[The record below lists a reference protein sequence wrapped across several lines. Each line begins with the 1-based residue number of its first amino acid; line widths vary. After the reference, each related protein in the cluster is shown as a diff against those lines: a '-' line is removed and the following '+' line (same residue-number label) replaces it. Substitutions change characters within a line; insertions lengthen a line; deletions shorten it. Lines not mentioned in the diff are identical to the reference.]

1 MKQLRL
7 IGYALMLWLGSEA
20 GFAAGL
26 LTPVNSGLP
35 ELKIQEHHVE
45 VVVEDGFVVTSVT
58 QEFNNPHTQ
67 DLEAVYSF
75 PVPEKAAV
83 GEFTYWIDGQPV
95 HGEVLEKKQA
105 RQVYEEEKAAGR
117 EAAITEQDSYRT
129 FDISVSPVRAGQS
142 VKIRLV
148 YIQPAFTDTGIGRYV
163 YPLEEGGVDEQK
175 QAFWTRNEVVEGNF
189 SFKFFLRSGYPVDG
203 VRLPNHPQ
211 AQVTQLSPQEWQ
223 VEMINASQQ
232 QAMSVDDVVAPEQ
245 LAEVINQEHQAAVQ
259 STQPTVTRLDKD
271 IVLYWRL
278 QPDLPGAV
286 DLVTYKPEGSSKGT
300 FMMTFF
306 PGDDIKP
313 ITRGR
318 DWVFVLD
325 ISGSMEGKY
334 ATLLEGVRQGLGKLK
349 AGDRARVIVF
359 NNQARDISGGFIPVT
374 PESVVQ
380 LLSKLE
386 ATKPNHGTNLYAGL
400 EKALSGLNP
409 DNSTAV
415 VLITD
420 GVANVGVTEKEKF
433 LKLLEYADVRL
444 FTFIMGNSANR
455 PLLEA
460 MTKVSQGFADS
471 VSNSDDILGK
481 IMLAANKL
489 THHAM
494 RDVELKIDGVRV
506 SDVTPETIG
515 SLYRGQ
521 QLIVMGHYWQA
532 GDAKITLTG
541 KIGGEKRKYQTRVR
555 FADNSELHPELER
568 LWAYAAI
575 SNLQDKMDYLGESAD
590 TQQAIIDIAKEYGL
604 VTDYTS
610 MVVMR
615 QESFEARGIE
625 QRNHKRIEREQAQ
638 REVRRQQAVR
648 DNRADRKEPMYKNN
662 RPSFGGGGSM
672 SYWMMLGMLLLMVV
686 KLWKDRPRK
695 A

>member
-7 IGYALMLWLGSEA
+7 IGLTVLLWLSVQMTH
-20 GFAAGL
+20 AAGL
-26 LTPVNSGLP
+26 LNPVNSQLP
-35 ELKIQEHHVE
+35 ELKIQEHHVD

-58 QEFNNPHTQ
+58 QEFHNPHAQ

-117 EAAITEQDSYRT
+117 EAAITEQDAYRT

-163 YPLEEGGVDEQK
+163 YPLEDGGVDEQK

-189 SFKFFLRSGYPVDG
+189 SFKFSLRSGYPVDG

-211 AQVTQLSPQEWQ
+211 AQVKQLSSQEWQ

-232 QAMSVDDVVAPEQ
+232 QTMSDDDGVASEVH
-245 LAEVINQEHQAAVQ
+245 AEVINQEGQLE
-259 STQPTVTRLDKD
+259 TFQPTVTRLDKD

-349 AGDRARVIVF
+349 VGDRARVIVF

-374 PESVVQ
+374 PESITQ

-386 ATKPNHGTNLYAGL
+386 ATKPDHGTNLYAGL
-400 EKALSGLNP
+400 EKALGGLNP
-409 DNSTAV
+409 DNSTAI

-420 GVANVGVTEKEKF
+420 GVANVGVTEKETF

-460 MTKVSQGFADS
+460 MTRVSQGFSDS

-494 RDVELKIDGVRV
+494 RDIELKIEGVRV

-521 QLIVMGHYWQA
+521 QLIVMGHFWQA
-532 GDAKITLTG
+532 GNAKITLTG
-541 KIGGEKRKYQTRVR
+541 KVSGEKRKYQTTVR
-555 FADNSELHPELER
+555 FSDNSELHPELER

-575 SNLQDKMDYLGESAD
+575 TNLEDKMDYLGENAD
-590 TQQAIIDIAKEYGL
+590 TQQAIVDLAKEYGL

-615 QESFEARGIE
+615 QESFTTRGIE
-625 QRNHKRIEREQAQ
+625 QRNQKRIKKEQAQ

-648 DNRADRKEPMYKNN
+648 DNRADRKEPMYKTN
-662 RPSFGGGGSM
+662 RPSFGGGGSV

-686 KLWKDRPRK
+686 KLWKDRPRSV
-695 A
+695 